1 MARKMHDMR
10 RFFGAALAFLLVGS
24 ALAQSSIV
32 IGTQA
37 STAFRPN
44 PLWSTS
50 IPDFV
55 VMSLILPGLAGFD
68 GEMQATLELAS
79 AVDISDDLTRYTFT
93 IDENAVWSDGS
104 PVTAN
109 DVKFTWEL
117 RAHPTMIALPQPPID
132 RTLALL
138 VEGTAAFGNGEADE
152 ITGIRVLDART
163 VEFTLVA
170 PNVGFVRAASLGIL
184 PSHVFEGL
192 SVDEI
197 VAHPYLELPTVTS
210 GPFRVG
216 EYVRG
221 EFWRLERVTGHW
233 GEEAQVD
240 TLVVRTFAEAEAL
253 FSAIDAGEVNVALV
267 PATQLE
273 RFASNPGLQVIRR
286 PGLGYYVL
294 HIHQREPR
302 VLDSCSADTYATMTQ
317 PRAPIDDV
325 RVRQAMAWA
334 LNYDEIIDVLA
345 AGAGTRIDS
354 AIFGPS
360 WLLDEGLV
368 RYEYD
373 PERASELLSQAGW
386 VRDGAGLV
394 DAEGNAFRTLT
405 YVSTSTPEGFEL
417 GVLIQ
422 DYLGAVG
429 IPVEIRLTTSANFLP
444 TVLDGVWDFAR
455 NSGGNF
461 GRDPSEAN
469 AFYASC
475 AGWANAMGFSDAAF
489 DDAMRRGAATA
500 DLDVRAEA
508 YLEASARL
516 NDLLPSLF
524 LFTQDQI
531 MVADISLANV
541 SGTSG
546 SHMAW
551 DAVRWTWR

>member
-1 MARKMHDMR
+1 MHDMR
-10 RFFGAALAFLLVGS
+10 RFFGAALALLLVGS

-55 VMSLILPGLAGFD
+55 VMTLILPGLTGFD
-68 GEMQATLELAS
+68 GEMQATMQLAES
-79 AVDISDDLTRYTFT
+79 VDIAEDLTRYTFT
-93 IDENAVWSDGS
+93 IAENAVWSDGT
-104 PVTAN
+104 PVTAQ

-138 VEGTAAFGNGEADE
+138 VDGTDAFGKGEADE
-152 ITGIRVLDART
+152 ITGIRVVDART
-163 VEFTLVA
+163 VEFTLTA
-170 PNVGFVRAASLGIL
+170 PNVGFIRATSLGIL
-184 PSHVFEGL
+184 PSHVFAGV
-192 SVDEI
+192 SVEEI
-197 VAHPYLELPTVTS
+197 VTHPYLELPSVTS
-210 GPFRVG
+210 GPFAVG

-221 EFWRLERVTGHW
+221 EFWRLERVPGHW
-233 GEEAQVD
+233 SADAQVD
-240 TLVVRTFAEAEAL
+240 TIVVRTFAEPEAL
-253 FSAIDAGEVNVALV
+253 FSAIDAGEVHVSLV

-294 HIHQREPR
+294 HVHQREPR
-302 VLDSCSADTYATMTQ
+302 VVESCSAETYAEVTQ
-317 PRAPIDDV
+317 PRQPIDDV
-325 RVRQAMAWA
+325 LVRQAMAWA
-334 LNYDEIIDVLA
+334 LDYDEIIDVLA

-360 WLLDEGLV
+360 WLRDEGLV
-368 RYEYD
+368 RYAYD
-373 PERASELLSQAGW
+373 VDRATELLAQAGW
-386 VRDGAGLV
+386 QRDGNRLV
-394 DAEGNAFRTLT
+394 DADGNPFRTLT
-405 YVSTSTPEGFEL
+405 YVSTSTDEGFEL

-444 TVLDGVWDFAR
+444 TVLDGEWDFAR

-475 AGWANAMGFSDAAF
+475 AGWANAMGFSDSAF
-489 DDAMRRGAATA
+489 DAAMRRGASTT

-508 YLEASARL
+508 YLEASQRL
-516 NDLLPSLF
+516 NELLPSLF

-531 MVADISLANV
+531 MVADTRIANV

-551 DAVRWTWR
+551 DAVRWAWR